1 MKPFDKYK
9 NQNLEFWA
17 FIKYISEKLGYSERG
32 NDSVKFYSLDEIK
45 NSCNENSIFYDETL
59 VQNAFEYINDRAEL
73 LNSIKDLF
81 MKAEEAEKEFEK
93 LKKVYDA
100 NSFSCL
106 LPMNKQKNEKRK
118 PAFLTCMVNIL
129 TEQTL
134 RELLGETGSLNFDC
148 DPRNLTYVKDSK
160 NRLIGASS
168 RRFDGAYPA
177 TISPKIVWEIKE
189 YYYATTFGSR
199 IADGVYETQLDG
211 FEFKQ
216 VFDEK
221 GVKVHHILFI
231 DSYHTWWKQGKS
243 YLCRLVD
250 ALNIGL
256 VDEVIIGKEV
266 LQRWPELLSEIIQDT
281 PN

>member
-1 MKPFDKYK
+1 MKPFEEYK

-17 FIKYISEKLGYSERG
+17 LIKYISEKLGYSERG
-32 NDSVKFYSLDEIK
+32 KDSVKTHSLDDIK
-45 NSCNENSIFYDETL
+45 RSCEDNNIFYDETL
-59 VQNAFEYINDRAEL
+59 VQNAFEYIQKRALL
-73 LNSIKDLF
+73 LNSIKDLL
-81 MKAEEAEKEFEK
+81 MTAKEAEIEFKK
-93 LKKVYDA
+93 LKEVHDA
-100 NSFSCL
+100 NSFLCD
-106 LPMNKQKNEKRK
+106 LPMNKQTGEKRQF
-118 PAFLTCMVNIL
+118 AFLTCIVNIL

-134 RELLGETGSLNFDC
+134 RNLLGEKESLNFDC
-148 DPRNLTYVKDSK
+148 DPRNLTYIKDSK

-168 RRFDGAYPA
+168 RRFDGAYPN

-221 GVKVHHILFI
+221 GVKVHHVLFI
-231 DSYHTWWKQGKS
+231 DSYQTWWNKGKS

-266 LQRWPELLSEIIQDT
+266 LQRWPELLGDIVDNT
-281 PN
+281 N